1 MLEWTSHYSAIRNF
15 KTDNFFLG
23 NRFFPK
29 MLLEISGNFSNTF
42 YNDFKKK
49 PYWNIFG
56 FIYLLVSVITKII
69 TMFEN

>member
-1 MLEWTSHYSAIRNF
+1 
-15 KTDNFFLG
+15 
-23 NRFFPK
+23 